1 MTAGGAGPG
10 RAAQF
15 APLVRVLRE
24 HGGVLLLTYALFALE
39 MLGMLLRPFFLGHAV
54 DGLLDGTYAGLVTL
68 AVAHLATLVVGTVR
82 QMYDTRAYSAI
93 YTTFVTRLL
102 ERDGAARD
110 VSKLSAH
117 STLARQFVDFLE
129 FDFGYVIEAIYH
141 IFGALVM
148 LFLYERTVVA
158 ICLVILVPV
167 SRLSWRYGQRT
178 ARLNRA
184 ANDELEKQVD
194 IIAAG
199 DPVRVRD
206 HYLSLRR
213 WQIKL
218 SDQEAWNFGA
228 MELLVLVVIVLALL
242 VSTDIT
248 SENQQAGSIIG
259 IYNYILMFTS
269 GLDTIPHTMQ
279 RLGQLK
285 DIMRRMELE
294 RLAV

>member
-1 MTAGGAGPG
+1 MTKRG
-10 RAAQF
+10 AAQF
-15 APLVRVLRE
+15 APLRRVFSE
-24 HGGVLLLTYALFALE
+24 HKGPLLLTYALFAIE
-39 MLGMLLRPFFLGHAV
+39 MTGMLLRPFFLGHAV
-54 DGLLDGTYAGLVTL
+54 DGLLDGTYDGLLNL
-68 AVAHLATLVVGTVR
+68 AVAHLLTLLVGTVR
-82 QMYDTRAYSAI
+82 QMYDTRTFTAI

-102 ERDGAARD
+102 DRDRGTRD

-117 STLARQFVDFLE
+117 STLARQLVDFLE
-129 FDFGYVIEAIYH
+129 FDFGYVVEAAYH
-141 IFGALVM
+141 IFGSLIM
-148 LFLYERTVVA
+148 LFLYERTVVL

-167 SRLSWRYGQRT
+167 SRLSWLYGQRT
-178 ARLNRA
+178 AELNRE

-194 IIAAG
+194 IIASN
-199 DPVRVRD
+199 DPARVRD
-206 HYLSLRR
+206 HYVNLRR